1 MEKNKSMSVDNTNM
15 IEITDLWMDFKISLD
30 KKDSLKERI
39 ISSLQKRN
47 DYTILH
53 ALKEINLE
61 VKSGE
66 VLGIIGSN
74 GSGKSTLL
82 RIIAGI
88 LKPSKGEIKVDKKKV
103 QLLTLGTG
111 FDGQLTA
118 KENVYLNGSL
128 IGYSQKFLDENYD
141 KIVKFAELD
150 GFMNEKIKNFSS
162 GMTARLGFAIA
173 TAGDF
178 KDILLLDEV
187 LSVGDIAFR
196 KKSGERIHELM
207 HGGATVLLVS
217 HSIDTILSHC
227 SRVIWLE
234 KGELRENG
242 TPSVVCKNYSSY
254 MKQKK

>member
-15 IEITDLWMDFKISLD
+15 IEIRDLWMDFKISLD

-242 TPSVVCKNYSSY
+242 TPSVVCKNYISY

>member
-1 MEKNKSMSVDNTNM
+1 MSVDNTNM

-242 TPSVVCKNYSSY
+242 TPSVVCKNYISY

>member
-1 MEKNKSMSVDNTNM
+1 MSVDNTNM

-242 TPSVVCKNYSSY
+242 TPYVE
-254 MKQKK
+254 

>member
-141 KIVKFAELD
+141 KIVEFAELD

>member
-242 TPSVVCKNYSSY
+242 TPSVVCKNYISY

>member
-1 MEKNKSMSVDNTNM
+1 MSVDNTNM

>member
-1 MEKNKSMSVDNTNM
+1 MSVDNTNM

-141 KIVKFAELD
+141 KIVEFAELD

>member
-88 LKPSKGEIKVDKKKV
+88 
-103 QLLTLGTG
+103 
-111 FDGQLTA
+111 
-118 KENVYLNGSL
+118 
-128 IGYSQKFLDENYD
+128 
-141 KIVKFAELD
+141 
-150 GFMNEKIKNFSS
+150 
-162 GMTARLGFAIA
+162 
-173 TAGDF
+173 
-178 KDILLLDEV
+178 
-187 LSVGDIAFR
+187 
-196 KKSGERIHELM
+196 
-207 HGGATVLLVS
+207 
-217 HSIDTILSHC
+217 
-227 SRVIWLE
+227 
-234 KGELRENG
+234 
-242 TPSVVCKNYSSY
+242 
-254 MKQKK
+254 

>member
-1 MEKNKSMSVDNTNM
+1 MSVNNNNM

-30 KKDSLKERI
+30 KQESLKERI

-82 RIIAGI
+82 RIIAGV
-88 LKPSKGEIKVDKKKV
+88 LKPSRGEIKVDKKKV

-141 KIVKFAELD
+141 KIVEFAELD

-234 KGELRENG
+234 KGELKENG
-242 TPSVVCKNYSSY
+242 LPSDVCKHYRNY
-254 MKQKK
+254 MKNK

>member
-1 MEKNKSMSVDNTNM
+1 MSVDNTNM

-141 KIVKFAELD
+141 KIVEFAELD

-227 SRVIWLE
+227 SRGIWLE
-234 KGELRENG
+234 KG
-242 TPSVVCKNYSSY
+242 
-254 MKQKK
+254 